1 MHGAWLNY
9 RSMTA
14 DPSLKEQKLKP
25 GTVKRIFS
33 FAKPYQVSIYVYLAT
48 VVVDAALIVATPLL
62 LKKLIDDGVMPKD
75 SSVVTQLAFFVALI
89 AVADAAFNMLGRY
102 FSSRIG
108 EGLIYDLRSLVFA
121 HVQKQSIAFFTRTQT
136 GALISR
142 INSDVIGAQQ
152 AFTSTLSGLVSNVV
166 SLLLVGITMLILS
179 WQITIFSL
187 LMLPL
192 FLIPTK
198 WVGRRL
204 QSLTRES
211 FTLNSEMSSTMTER
225 FNVSGAMLVSLYGQ
239 PLREEAGFR
248 VRARRVADIG
258 IKTAMLNRLFFIAL
272 TSVAAIATAIA
283 YGIGGHLAINGGLTV
298 GTLLA
303 ITALLA
309 RLYGPLTALSN
320 VRIDVMTSLVSFE
333 RVFEVLDL
341 EPMVKDRSGAIA
353 LKSSKGKIE
362 FKNVDFSYP
371 NAQEISLASLE
382 SVAKAETVTSGIV
395 LKGLTF
401 TVEPGTTTALVGPSG
416 AGKTTIS
423 ALIPRLYDVTGGS
436 IKIDGNDIR
445 DVTLESL
452 RNSIGVVMQD
462 AHLFHETIVENL
474 RYAKQDATQ
483 DQMQSACEAAQIW
496 DLIKSLPNGFE
507 TMVGERGH
515 RLSGG
520 EKQRLAIAR
529 LLLKSP
535 SIVILDEAT
544 AHLDSE
550 NEQLVHAALS
560 HALKGRTSIVIA
572 HRLSTVR
579 EADQI
584 LVLDKG
590 VIVEQGKHDELIARG
605 GLYSELKFC
614 HKRSIHQRIATAARR
629 PYEDHRL
636 TQVIAQGQQE
646 LIAGGIHLL
655 SRCNIFQFLVEIGHL
670 IY

>member
-1 MHGAWLNY
+1 MHAAWMTH

-14 DPSLKEQKLKP
+14 DPSVKEQKLKP

-33 FAKPYQVSIYVYLAT
+33 FARPYRTNIIIYLAT
-48 VVVDAALIVATPLL
+48 VVVDAALVVATPLL
-62 LKKLIDDGVMPKD
+62 LKRLIDDGVIPKNA
-75 SSVVTQLAFFVALI
+75 SVVTSLALLVGLI
-89 AVADAAFNMLGRY
+89 AIADAGFNMLGRY

-108 EGLIYDLRSLVFA
+108 EGLIYDLRSLVFS

-152 AFTSTLSGLVSNVV
+152 AFTATLSGVVSNVV
-166 SLLLVGITMLILS
+166 SLILVTITMLILS

-187 LMLPL
+187 LLLPV

-211 FTLNSEMSSTMTER
+211 FGVNAEMSSTMTER
-225 FNVSGAMLVSLYGQ
+225 FNVSGAMLVALYGE
-239 PLREEAGFR
+239 PAREREYFR
-248 VRARRVADIG
+248 SRARRVADIG
-258 IKTAMLNRLFFIAL
+258 IKMAMLNRLFFIAL
-272 TSVAAIATAIA
+272 TSVAAIATAFA
-283 YGIGGHLAINGGLTV
+283 YGIGGHLAIEGGVTV

-341 EPMVKDRSGAIA
+341 EPMVNNRENATV
-353 LKSSKGKIE
+353 LKTSKPRIE
-362 FKNVDFSYP
+362 FKIVSFSYP
-371 NAQEISLASLE
+371 KAEEISLASLE
-382 SVAKAETVTSGIV
+382 SAAKAETVQSGQV
-395 LKGLTF
+395 LKDLSF
-401 TVEPGTTTALVGPSG
+401 VAEPGTMTALVGPSG

-423 ALIPRLYDVTGGS
+423 ALLPRLYDVTDGAIS
-436 IKIDGNDIR
+436 IDGHDIR
-445 DVTLESL
+445 DLTLESL
-452 RNSIGVVMQD
+452 RDSIGVVMQD
-462 AHLFHETIVENL
+462 AHLFHETIAENL
-474 RYAKQDATQ
+474 RYAKQDATEEEMIQ
-483 DQMQSACEAAQIW
+483 ACKSAQIW
-496 DLIKSLPNGFE
+496 NLIDSLPNGFE

-535 SIVILDEAT
+535 SVVILDEET

-550 NEQLVHAALS
+550 NEQLVHAALQT
-560 HALKGRTSIVIA
+560 ALKGRTSIVIA

-579 EADQI
+579 DADQI
-584 LVLDKG
+584 LVLEKG
-590 VIVEQGKHDELIARG
+590 SVVERGTHDELVAKG
-605 GLYSELKFC
+605 GLYSDLYN
-614 HKRSIHQRIATAARR
+614 RQDLTGAA
-629 PYEDHRL
+629 
-636 TQVIAQGQQE
+636 
-646 LIAGGIHLL
+646 
-655 SRCNIFQFLVEIGHL
+655 N
-670 IY
+670 

>member
-1 MHGAWLNY
+1 MSMHAAWMTH

-14 DPSLKEQKLKP
+14 DPSVKEQKLKP

-33 FAKPYQVSIYVYLAT
+33 FARPYRTSIIIYLAT
-48 VVVDAALIVATPLL
+48 VVVDAGLIVATPLL
-62 LKKLIDDGVMPKD
+62 LKRLIDEGVIPKD
-75 SSVVTQLAFFVALI
+75 PSVVTNLAILVGLI
-89 AVADAAFNMLGRY
+89 AIADAAFNMLGRY

-152 AFTSTLSGLVSNVV
+152 AFTATLSGVVSNVV
-166 SLLLVGITMLILS
+166 SLVLVTITMLILS

-187 LMLPL
+187 LLLPV

-211 FTLNSEMSSTMTER
+211 FGVNAEMSSTMTER
-225 FNVSGAMLVSLYGQ
+225 FNVSGAMLVALYGE
-239 PLREEAGFR
+239 PDREREYFR
-248 VRARRVADIG
+248 SRARRVADIG
-258 IKTAMLNRLFFIAL
+258 IKMAMLNRLFFIAL
-272 TSVAAIATAIA
+272 TSVAAIATAFA
-283 YGIGGHLAINGGLTV
+283 YGIGGHLAIQGGVTV

-341 EPMVKDRSGAIA
+341 EPMVKNRDNAVV
-353 LKSSKGKIE
+353 LKTTEPKIE
-362 FKNVDFSYP
+362 FKNVNFSYP
-371 NAQEISLASLE
+371 RAEEISLASLE
-382 SVAKAETVTSGIV
+382 SAAKAETVQSGQV
-395 LKGLTF
+395 LRDLSF
-401 TVEPGTTTALVGPSG
+401 VAAPGTMTALVGPSG

-423 ALIPRLYDVTGGS
+423 ALLPRLYDVTEGS
-436 IKIDGNDIR
+436 ISIDGHDIR
-445 DVTLESL
+445 DLTLESL
-452 RNSIGVVMQD
+452 RDSIGVVMQD
-462 AHLFHETIVENL
+462 AHLFHETIAENL
-474 RYAKQDATQ
+474 RYAKQDATEEEMIQ
-483 DQMQSACEAAQIW
+483 ACKSAQIW
-496 DLIKSLPNGFE
+496 KLIDSLPNRFE

-535 SIVILDEAT
+535 SVVILDEAT

-550 NEQLVHAALS
+550 NEQLVHAALQT
-560 HALKGRTSIVIA
+560 ALKGRTSIVIA

-579 EADQI
+579 DADQI
-584 LVLDKG
+584 LVLEKG
-590 VIVEQGKHDELIARG
+590 SIVERGTHDELVAQG
-605 GLYSELKFC
+605 GLYSELYN
-614 HKRSIHQRIATAARR
+614 RQDLTGAA
-629 PYEDHRL
+629 
-636 TQVIAQGQQE
+636 
-646 LIAGGIHLL
+646 
-655 SRCNIFQFLVEIGHL
+655 N
-670 IY
+670 